1 MNIFLLTRIIDI
13 AFEKLFWQNFKLR
26 SCKSSTKN
34 SQIPFTHIPQKLT
47 FYQFALS
54 SSPPFLPSVLLKCFA
69 SKVQM
74 WCPLTLK
81 YLNVYFLVSK
91 DILSF

>member
-1 MNIFLLTRIIDI
+1 M
-13 AFEKLFWQNFKLR
+13 
-26 SCKSSTKN
+26 
-34 SQIPFTHIPQKLT
+34 LT